1 MEKNGEITD
10 NSYLELLNEIED
22 SDIASDE
29 SQKASE
35 ERIEEQ
41 LAKENEENT
50 EIEAYFGES
59 AWRSLNGA
67 PCLIDPSYK
76 EKKVAAQR
84 AKMQANKD
92 ARLAIQR
99 YAFNQSVLP
108 LNSAIPNSN
117 KSLLISLLVK
127 DYDEIITNKYN
138 YINARIRALL
148 SCHIPQRIKSC
159 ALAYPDSIR
168 KSPGFLYRASQEYG
182 RGLLFWASPDIPYYF
197 TQNTEQ
203 QILTDNYD
211 INILAQIDRA
221 IVIYYDYK
229 QKSIDRQV
237 KIASKLLENDT
248 QTYFDLLRLNPFWFD
263 ILYKHFNTEN
273 NNEQKNVITEGA
285 AISD

>member
-29 SQKASE
+29 NQKASE
-35 ERIEEQ
+35 ARIEEQ
-41 LAKENEENT
+41 LAKEQEENS
-50 EIEAYFGES
+50 EIEAYFGEG
-59 AWRSLNGA
+59 AWRSLNGK
-67 PCLIDPSYK
+67 PCLIDPSYT
-76 EKKVAAQR
+76 EKRVAAKKQ
-84 AKMQANKD
+84 KIQADKD

-99 YAFNQSVLP
+99 YAFNQNILP
-108 LNSAIPNSN
+108 LNDIIPNSN
-117 KSLLISLLVK
+117 KSLLISELVK
-127 DYDEIITNKYN
+127 DYEDIIVNKYN

-148 SCHIPQRIKSC
+148 SYHIPQRIRAC

-203 QILTDNYD
+203 QILKDNYD
-211 INILAQIDRA
+211 ANILAQIDRA

-229 QKSIDRQV
+229 QKSINRQV
-237 KIASKLLENDT
+237 KIASRLLENNT

-273 NNEQKNVITEGA
+273 NNGQENVIAESA
-285 AISD
+285 AVSD